1 VLPVYMPAWYFAA
14 LLFAL
19 AAVAFVAVFLLITLR
34 RTAQAAN
41 SLNNLIV
48 AAFCVINLGVT
59 WLALHPSAITGNT
72 WTAIELVCD
81 RVGLVLIMLGLTLF
95 SSLWVFARI
104 RRSA

>member
-1 VLPVYMPAWYFAA
+1 VPVYMPAWYFAS

-19 AAVAFVAVFLLITLR
+19 AAVAVVAAFLLVTLR

-41 SLNNLIV
+41 SINNLIV

-59 WLALHPSAITGNT
+59 WLALHPSSIAGNT
-72 WTAIELVCD
+72 WIAIELVCD
-81 RVGLVLIMLGLTLF
+81 RLGLVLIVLGLSLF
-95 SSLWVFARI
+95 SSLWVFARV